1 MQETNR
7 CSSIP
12 ELERAPEEE
21 MATLSSILAWRI
33 PWTKGPGELQS
44 VGSHRVEEDW
54 VTNTNLYKGFINM
67 KSPAFTNQG
76 TSITLT
82 HLLYSVE
89 SSPLEAPLSLF
100 LELSLGLKS
109 HGGKKKYSLWSY
121 TWLVQ
126 NPPGN
131 AGDAGDSGS
140 IPRSGRSPGEGHG
153 NPLQYLAWRTPWTEE
168 PGGLQSMGSQRVRHD
183 WATNTFSLTN
193 RWHSKN
199 SLETYLGLFV
209 KFYRLMFIYP
219 FPLIHLSISNA
230 QTKSKNNLRYK
241 IVTQQS

>member
-140 IPRSGRSPGEGHG
+140 IPRSGRSPGVGNG
-153 NPLQYLAWRTPWTEE
+153 NPLQYSFLGNPMDRGAW
-168 PGGLQSMGSQRVRHD
+168 
-183 WATNTFSLTN
+183 WATV
-193 RWHSKN
+193 H
-199 SLETYLGLFV
+199 GV
-209 KFYRLMFIYP
+209 
-219 FPLIHLSISNA
+219 
-230 QTKSKNNLRYK
+230 TKSQTWLSDWTCRH
-241 IVTQQS
+241 TQEIW

>member
-1 MQETNR
+1 MAWVVKEPTCQCRKPTDAVQFLGWKD
-7 CSSIP
+7 P
-12 ELERAPEEE
+12 LEEE
-21 MATLSSILAWRI
+21 MATLSSTLAWRI
-33 PWTKGPGELQS
+33 PWTEAPGELQS
-44 VGSHRVEEDW
+44 MGSHRVEQDW

-82 HLLYSVE
+82 HLLYSVA
-89 SSPLEAPLSLF
+89 SSPLEAPLSPF

-140 IPRSGRSPGEGHG
+140 VPGSGRSPGVGNG
-153 NPLQYLAWRTPWTEE
+153 NPLQYSFLGNPMDRGAWWAAVHKVTKSWTRQSHQHIREE
-168 PGGLQSMGSQRVRHD
+168 LIILSQQGLDH
-183 WATNTFSLTN
+183 TLN
-193 RWHSKN
+193 SKN
-199 SLETYLGLFV
+199 VSL
-209 KFYRLMFIYP
+209 
-219 FPLIHLSISNA
+219 S
-230 QTKSKNNLRYK
+230 
-241 IVTQQS
+241 